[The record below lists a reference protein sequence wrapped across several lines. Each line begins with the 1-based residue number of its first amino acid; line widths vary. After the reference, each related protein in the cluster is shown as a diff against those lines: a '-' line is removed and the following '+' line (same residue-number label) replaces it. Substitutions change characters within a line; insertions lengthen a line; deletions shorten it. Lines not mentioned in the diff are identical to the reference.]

1 MLLTID
7 IGNTNITI
15 GCYQA
20 ETLGKRWRLATD
32 HERMADEYGIQL
44 ASLLGHGKI
53 DIRDIQAVCLASVVP
68 PLTGRLVQACKQYLN
83 QSPFIVDSSVKTGI
97 NITLDD
103 PSAIGADRLVD
114 AAAVQV
120 IYGGPA
126 CIVDFGTAT
135 TFDVLDNKGN
145 YLGGAIAPGIGISA
159 DALFQRTSKLPRVDL
174 VRPPSVIGKNTVHAM
189 QSGLLFGYV
198 SMVEGMVARIQK
210 TTGDDLKVIGTGG
223 LAEIVAN
230 ETDVIQI
237 VAPWLTLDGLRI
249 IWEMNHKHD

>member
-1 MLLTID
+1 LPGISST
-7 IGNTNITI
+7 TS
-15 GCYQA
+15 Y
-20 ETLGKRWRLATD
+20 RATC
-32 HERMADEYGIQL
+32 AGLQTVFKPI
-44 ASLLGHGKI
+44 
-53 DIRDIQAVCLASVVP
+53 
-68 PLTGRLVQACKQYLN
+68 
-83 QSPFIVDSSVKTGI
+83 PFYVDSSVKTGI

-159 DALFQRTSKLPRVDL
+159 DALFQRTSKLPRFDL
-174 VRPPSVIGKNTVHAM
+174 VRPPSVTERTPFMPCNP
-189 QSGLLFGYV
+189 SPFGYV
-198 SMVEGMVARIQK
+198 SMVEGKVARIQK

-223 LAEIVAN
+223 LAEMSP
-230 ETDVIQI
+230 TRQMSSRLL
-237 VAPWLTLDGLRI
+237 PPG
-249 IWEMNHKHD
+249 